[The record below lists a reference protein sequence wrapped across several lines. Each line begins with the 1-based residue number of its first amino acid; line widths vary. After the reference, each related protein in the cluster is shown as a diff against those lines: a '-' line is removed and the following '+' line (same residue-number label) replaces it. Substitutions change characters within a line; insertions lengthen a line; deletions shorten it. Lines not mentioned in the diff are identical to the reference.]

1 MKTKNLLFIIFTS
14 LIFLS
19 NAFCLEKSYI
29 IKHITVYREAGRF
42 GGWPANFGI
51 WNWGNEILVGFAR
64 GYYKDLGPK
73 RHAIDRERAEEHL
86 FARSLDGGETWSI
99 EDPSNDGVIVP
110 WGNALHGV
118 RPPHL
123 IPKTPVDCPGRIN
136 FKHPDFAMTL
146 RMLDIDVGPSLF
158 YYSYDRGKNWQGP
171 FILKIENVEGIAA
184 RTDYVVNSQD
194 DCSVFLT
201 AAKMN
206 AQEGRTFYARTTN
219 GGKAWTFVSWIGPE
233 PKGFSIMPSTV
244 RLSDTN
250 ILTAV
255 RRRENKRRWIETYL
269 SKDNGNSWEFFNKT
283 VNDLGEGNPPSLI
296 KLKDGRLCLTYG
308 YRAAPFNIRAQLSK
322 DNGKTWSS
330 PINLRENGRGRDIGY
345 TRTIQRPDGKI
356 VTLYYFCDNLSPER
370 YIAATIWDPG
380 E

>member
-1 MKTKNLLFIIFTS
+1 LKQKLLIVLFFS
-14 LIFLS
+14 LFQLS
-19 NAFCLEKSYI
+19 NHIYAQNPRI
-29 IKHITVYREAGRF
+29 IKHVTVYREVGRF
-42 GGWPANFGI
+42 GGWPANYGI
-51 WNWGNEILVGFAR
+51 WNWGNEIIVGFAR
-64 GYYKDLGPK
+64 GYYKDLGPD
-73 RHAIDRERAEEHL
+73 RHAINRERAEEHL

-99 EDPSNDGVIVP
+99 EDPSEDGVIVP
-110 WGNALHGV
+110 WGDALHGV

-123 IPKTPVDCPGRIN
+123 IPKTPFGYTGEIN

-146 RMLDIDVGPSLF
+146 RMLDINVGPSLF

-171 FILKIENVEGIAA
+171 FILKIEDVDGIAA
-184 RTDYVVNSQD
+184 RTDYIVNSQD

-201 AAKMN
+201 AAKTD
-206 AQEGRTFYARTTN
+206 AQEGRPFYARTTN
-219 GGKAWTFVSWIGPE
+219 GGKTWTFVSWIGSEPE
-233 PKGFSIMPSTV
+233 GFSIMPSTV

-269 SKDNGNSWEFFNKT
+269 SKNNGQSWDFLNKP
-283 VNDLGEGNPPSLI
+283 VKNLGEGNPPSLI

-308 YRAAPFNIRAQLSK
+308 YRATPFNIRAQLSR
-322 DNGKTWSS
+322 DDGQTWSE
-330 PINLRENGRGRDIGY
+330 PIELRENGRGRDIGY

-356 VTLYYFCDNLSPER
+356 VTVYYFCDHSSPER